1 MTDDASIFSKARYNL
16 PLTNRQGYVLAL
28 AMLLLAAFMRFSYLA
43 GLPHGYSED
52 EIINIRLVDNVRQ
65 GDIYVFFPGEDGG
78 REGGYHVFAAF
89 ATALVGDGTIG
100 FRILSVWLSM
110 LSVAI
115 IFTLGNH
122 LFNPLVGIMSAT
134 LVAVNMSSILL
145 ARSVSSD
152 VTVAFLV
159 SAAMLAL
166 ARSLPVYRRTR
177 VVTSNVVSFAALGTV
192 LGVGLYLHPSSLF
205 IVAGA
210 LAYIAHLVFIRN
222 QLFRQRRSYTG
233 FAILLLL
240 IISMPYLIS
249 TINLPQ
255 FSAFQRIAAAY
266 GEDLPGAI
274 IAGLQGIV
282 LTGDLN
288 PLHNLPGRPLVDI
301 ISAFAIVRGFVACV
315 LRRHRPRFMLL
326 LIMFLLA
333 LPAALIV
340 PDSPNFPRMAVILP
354 QLSLFFGMGVY
365 AFIRIQLF
373 SDRFFRR
380 MALAGAVALL
390 ALNLIWTWQ
399 DLVADWREN
408 EQVMQLANGE
418 LGQIAHYLDHVG
430 DEVPVVFCKPDWQSQ
445 TPSPKLNDAEKVLLM
460 MNRDSLA
467 FHEANCANTL
477 LLTNGGELQRLV
489 FFDTEALAAAS
500 PHLQAWLALGNSIV
514 PDLPRN
520 SVIELVTVEEL
531 AGKAGALTTTAPV
544 SYAREVAVPEPI
556 SPAIRFGG
564 NLTLLGY
571 EPDVSRS
578 FLPGETV
585 DIITY
590 WRVDGELPPDVTQFT
605 QILADPVTPIVTRHY
620 MGANPARLRERD
632 IFIQVTQ
639 LQLPAVALPGEYAI
653 SVGLYRE
660 RLDQRLP
667 VLKDG
672 QAHGDRLFLYTIDVV
687 PAEESETSDA

>member
-1 MTDDASIFSKARYNL
+1 MTVASSASAKAEYEL
-16 PLTNRQGYVLAL
+16 PLSSRRGYALAL
-28 AMLLLAAFMRFSYLA
+28 AVLLLAAFMRFTYLVS
-43 GLPHGYSED
+43 LPHGYSED

-65 GDIYVFFPGEDGG
+65 GDIFVFFPGEDGG
-78 REGGYHVFAAF
+78 REGGYHVLAAF
-89 ATALVGDGTIG
+89 ATALVGDGPIG
-100 FRILSVWLSM
+100 FRILSSWLSL

-122 LFNPLVGIMSAT
+122 LFNPLVGIMAAA

-145 ARSVSSD
+145 ARTVSSD
-152 VTVAFLV
+152 VTVAFLI

-177 VVTSNVVSFAALGTV
+177 AVTSNVVSFAALGAV

-205 IVAGA
+205 IVAGT

-222 QLFRQRRSYTG
+222 QMFRQRRSYTG
-233 FAILLLL
+233 FVILLLL

-255 FSAFQRIAAAY
+255 FSAFQRILTSFDA
-266 GEDLPGAI
+266 DLPGAI
-274 IAGLQGIV
+274 INGLQGIM
-282 LTGDLN
+282 LAGDLD

-301 ISAFAIVRGFVACV
+301 ISSAAIVVGIAACV

-333 LPAALIV
+333 LPAALVV
-340 PDSPNFPRMAVILP
+340 PDSPNFARMAVILP
-354 QLSLFFGMGVY
+354 QLALFFGMGIY
-365 AFIRIQLF
+365 AFLRMSIF

-380 MALAGAVALL
+380 MALVGVVALL

-408 EQVMQLANGE
+408 EQVMQVVNGG
-418 LGQIAHYLDHVG
+418 LGQIAHYLDHAG
-430 DEVPVVFCKPDWQSQ
+430 DEAPVVFCNPDWQNAQ
-445 TPSPKLNDAEKVLLM
+445 PSPKLNDAEKVLLM
-460 MNRDSLA
+460 MNRDSLRY
-467 FHEANCANTL
+467 HEANCANTL
-477 LLTNGGELQRLV
+477 LLTNGGEPQRLV

-520 SVIELVTVEEL
+520 SVIELETVE
-531 AGKAGALTTTAPV
+531 AMAAKAGSLTTTAPV
-544 SYAREVAVPEPI
+544 SYAREVAEPEPI

-590 WRVDGELPPDVTQFT
+590 WRVDGQLPPDVTLFT

-620 MGANPARLRERD
+620 IGVNPTRMRERD
-632 IFIQVTQ
+632 IFIQVTR

-687 PAEESETSDA
+687 PEDESETSGA

>member
-1 MTDDASIFSKARYNL
+1 MTNDASIFSRAEHNL
-16 PLTNRQGYVLAL
+16 PLSNQQGYLLAL
-28 AMLLLAAFMRFSYLA
+28 AMLLLAAFLRFSYLA

-65 GDIYVFFPGEDGG
+65 GDIFVFFPGEDGG

-89 ATALVGDGTIG
+89 ATALVGDGPIG
-100 FRILSVWLSM
+100 FRIISVWLSV
-110 LSVAI
+110 LTVAI

-122 LFNPLVGIMSAT
+122 LFSPLVGIMAAM
-134 LVAVNMSSILL
+134 LVTVNMSNILL
-145 ARSVSSD
+145 ARTVSSD

-177 VVTSNVVSFAALGTV
+177 AVTSNVVSFAALGTV

-222 QLFRQRRSYTG
+222 QMFRQRRSYTG

-249 TINLPQ
+249 TVNLPQ
-255 FSAFQRIAAAY
+255 FSAFRRILAAY
-266 GEDLPGAI
+266 GADLPGVI
-274 IAGLQGIV
+274 IESLQGIV
-282 LTGDLN
+282 LVGDLN
-288 PLHNLPGRPLVDI
+288 PLHNLPGRPLIEI
-301 ISAFAIVRGFVACV
+301 ISAIAIVRGLAACV

-326 LIMFLLA
+326 LLMFLLA

-340 PDSPNFPRMAVILP
+340 PESPNFVRMAVILP
-354 QLSLFFGMGVY
+354 HLSLFFGMGVY
-365 AFIRIQLF
+365 AILRMQLF
-373 SDRFFRR
+373 ADRFFRR
-380 MALAGAVALL
+380 MAVAGAAALL
-390 ALNLIWTWQ
+390 TLNLIWTWQ

-408 EQVMQLANGE
+408 EQVMELVNGG
-418 LGQIAHYLDHVG
+418 LGQIGNYLDLVG
-430 DEVPVVFCKPDWQSQ
+430 DEVPVVFCNPDWQSAG
-445 TPSPKLNDAEKVLLM
+445 PSPRLNDAEKVLLM
-460 MNRDSLA
+460 MNRESLRY
-467 FHEANCANTL
+467 HEANCANTL
-477 LLTNGGELQRLV
+477 LLTNGGELQRLI
-489 FFDTEALAAAS
+489 FFDTEAFAAANA
-500 PHLQAWLALGNSIV
+500 HLQSWLALGESVV

-520 SVIELVTVEEL
+520 SVIKLETVELL
-531 AGKAGALTTTAPV
+531 AAKAGALTTTAPV

-571 EPDVSRS
+571 EPEVSRS
-578 FLPGETV
+578 FLPGEIV

-590 WRVDGELPPDVTQFT
+590 WRVDGELPPDVTLFT

-620 MGANPARLRERD
+620 IGVNPVRLRERD

-653 SVGLYRE
+653 SIGLYRE

-687 PAEESETSDA
+687 PEESESSGA